1 LAACDGDVL
10 GTAPLAPKNRF
21 VRRPFDRILDPHL
34 DPTRTNPLLE
44 ALAYAHPVIASAG
57 ILAALLVLSWG
68 LRMRDA
74 RLRRRASPPNVA
86 KRHVRLAPITVWI
99 LLGAFALGPISSVL
113 IREWKLL
120 QTVHGWAGLAAI
132 TSFAAAALLGR
143 KLRVRPDRR
152 RSIHG
157 NLGLLA
163 MLAAAVAA
171 ITGIQL
177 LP

>member
-1 LAACDGDVL
+1 V
-10 GTAPLAPKNRF
+10 N
-21 VRRPFDRILDPHL
+21 PHL
-34 DPTRTNPLLE
+34 DPTRTNPLLQ
-44 ALAYAHPVIASAG
+44 ALAYAHPAIASAG

-74 RLRRRASPPNVA
+74 RLRRKGSPPNLA
-86 KRHVRLAPITVWI
+86 KRHVRFAPITVCI
-99 LLGAFALGPISSVL
+99 LLGAFVLGPISSVF

-120 QTVHGWAGLAAI
+120 QTLHGWAGLTAI
-132 TSFAAAALLGR
+132 SSFTAAALLGL

-152 RSIHG
+152 RSLHG